1 MIDDV
6 LYRRSI
12 STPLLKCL
20 SLQESFYVLQE
31 IHEGICGL
39 YTGSIAPTTQVM
51 QTGYYWPTILQDAVS
66 LVKRYDK
73 C

>member
-6 LYRRSI
+6 LFRRSI
-12 STPLLKCL
+12 SAPLLKCL